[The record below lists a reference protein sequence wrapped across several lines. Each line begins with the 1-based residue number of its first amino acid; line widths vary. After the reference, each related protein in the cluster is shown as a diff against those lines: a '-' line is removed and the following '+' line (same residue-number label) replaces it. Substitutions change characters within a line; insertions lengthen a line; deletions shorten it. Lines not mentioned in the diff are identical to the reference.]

1 MDDDSIFYL
10 RARGL
15 DACTAR
21 RMMMHGFAG
30 EIVER
35 IRHDAVRE
43 ELDALV
49 WDRLETEHQLD

>member
-1 MDDDSIFYL
+1 ML
-10 RARGL
+10 
-15 DACTAR
+15 
-21 RMMMHGFAG
+21 MHGFAG